1 MSGDPGGRTG
11 AQAGRRPAVFA
22 AVSVIAVVL
31 LFAARGVG
39 AQTPPSSTTTSTAVP
54 ESTTASSVAPT
65 TAPPQSTT
73 TSSDPTTTT
82 STATTSTSEAPSTT
96 SVPVQGDNFGSVPG
110 ESPTT
115 TMPTGPPPGFTEE
128 QFKTFV
134 GVVSA
139 CGSDPGVICSHV
151 LAWTHNRAL
160 AEATQWISDVPI
172 RVLIIVAI
180 ALVSNWLVRRGIAR
194 YIDRVERR
202 AAMGRAEDPAL
213 AARGALRVST
223 ASTTL
228 ASAAS
233 VAIFVAAL
241 ILSLAQ
247 FNVSVGPLLA
257 SAGIVGV
264 ALGFGAQN
272 LVRDVLAG
280 LFVLVEDQYG
290 IGDTIDTG
298 RASGVVEGISL
309 RVTKLRDVEGTLW
322 FVPNGTVSEVANLT
336 QRWAR
341 VILDVRVPYGVD
353 HHEAGRLIK
362 ETADELWRADDAG
375 MLVLSEPELW
385 GVEELGES
393 ALLLRVAVTCAAT
406 DQWAVARELRGRIK
420 DRFDSEG
427 ISMPFPQRTVWLR
440 EGRGPSEAADNDANN
455 ANDGEVSDDGDESA
469 AVHS

>member
-1 MSGDPGGRTG
+1 M
-11 AQAGRRPAVFA
+11 VLC
-22 AVSVIAVVL
+22 AVS
-31 LFAARGVG
+31 GVG
-39 AQTPPSSTTTSTAVP
+39 AQTPPPTATSTTVP
-54 ESTTASSVAPT
+54 PATTEPSVAPT
-65 TAPPQSTT
+65 TPLPE
-73 TSSDPTTTT
+73 PTTTT
-82 STATTSTSEAPSTT
+82 SAPTTTTITTTTSE
-96 SVPVQGDNFGSVPG
+96 VPPPTVLPAQGDDSGSLPG

-115 TMPTGPPPGFTEE
+115 TMPTGPPPGFTEQ
-128 QFKTFV
+128 QFQTFV

-139 CGSDPGVICSHV
+139 CGPDPGVICSRV
-151 LAWTHNRAL
+151 LAWTGNRAL
-160 AEATQWISDVPI
+160 AEATQWISDVPL
-172 RVLIIVAI
+172 RIVVIVVI
-180 ALVSNWLVRRGIAR
+180 ALLFNWLVRRGISR

-202 AAMGRAEDPAL
+202 AALGRAEDPAL

-223 ASTTL
+223 ASSTL

-247 FNVSVGPLLA
+247 FDISVGPLLA

-322 FVPNGTVSEVANLT
+322 FVPNGTVAEVANLT

-341 VILDVRVPYGVD
+341 VILDVAVPYGAD

-362 ETADELWRADDAG
+362 DTADELWRENDPG
-375 MLVLSEPELW
+375 LLVLSEPELW

-393 ALLLRVAVTCAAT
+393 AVLLRIAVTCATSA
-406 DQWAVARELRGRIK
+406 QWAVARELRGRIK

-427 ISMPFPQRTVWLR
+427 ISMPFPQSTVWLR
-440 EGRGPSEAADNDANN
+440 GGGGSP
-455 ANDGEVSDDGDESA
+455 ESA
-469 AVHS
+469 PTSATTPPDEDDPAAGPRASAEV